1 MEESVREPWW
11 LNTLYV
17 FIGGFI
23 GFISAY
29 GTYLLRS
36 KHTDKKIQRAVIAEV
51 GVNVEYGMKRD
62 PHWFTNVYQKNLDKI
77 SAIQFENLEK
87 IVRFYARIEQYQD
100 REARGLRDQE
110 RLKQEDLW
118 KTHVQSLFSLSDEIV
133 KWAKKFSMRL
143 LPRSPFFKD
152 FSISSRDFF
161 PKTSGSENREQQ
173 SKSLCVKKP
182 SLI

>member
-118 KTHVQSLFSLSDEIV
+118 KTHVQSLFSLSDEIREMGKEILNETITEV
-133 KWAKKFSMRL
+133 SFFQRLFDKLKRLFSQNVRKRK
-143 LPRSPFFKD
+143 PR
-152 FSISSRDFF
+152 
-161 PKTSGSENREQQ
+161 TTE
-173 SKSLCVKKP
+173 
-182 SLI
+182 